1 MAGCTSSRRTSGM
14 RRTMIMRE
22 SVVGFVV
29 LTALALTLRA
39 PVPAHAA
46 RFSVEL
52 APAQIELTLDP
63 GTSSSQWVGVRN
75 HAENPIDL
83 TVFVRD
89 FDLLADGSFE
99 MQELGHT
106 TYSAGTWLDFPVA
119 TMRLAPD
126 ETRIIDY
133 NIVVPEDAESGGHYA
148 AIVFEGVPV
157 ETEGQ
162 EDTTSVQ
169 IIGQVVGQVLITIPG
184 PISRNLVIES
194 LSVPTVVFGA
204 GADTVSVRITNA
216 GNVHLTPN
224 GYVQTWGGLPS
235 GSFDEE
241 FGQFTLLPGA
251 SRDFQVKLENV
262 PWLGRMKAKTELQF
276 GPRIGVFDHSVETSV
291 GYFVLSWKVILLLDI
306 MLIGFDIA
314 LFREWRR
321 RIAARKKAATDAT
334 EESTPDAMAEPF
346 SPAPRE
352 TAS

>member
-1 MAGCTSSRRTSGM
+1 MAVLRTVAAAL
-14 RRTMIMRE
+14 
-22 SVVGFVV
+22 SVATLVLG
-29 LTALALTLRA
+29 LTAPPSAL
-39 PVPAHAA
+39 AA

-52 APAQIELTLDP
+52 TPAQIELTLEP
-63 GTSSSQWVGVRN
+63 GTSSPQWVGVRN

-83 TVFVRD
+83 TVLVRD
-89 FDLLADGSFE
+89 FDLRADGSFE
-99 MQELGHT
+99 MLEPGHT
-106 TYSAGTWLDFPVA
+106 TYSAGKWLDFPVA

-133 NIVVPEDAESGGHYA
+133 TIVVPEDAESGGHYA

-162 EDTTSVQ
+162 EGTTGVQ
-169 IIGQVVGQVLITIPG
+169 IVGQVVGQVLITIPG
-184 PISRNLVIES
+184 PITRNLVIES
-194 LSVPTVVFGA
+194 LAVPSVVFGA
-204 GADTVSVRITNA
+204 GADTATVRITNN

-235 GSFDEE
+235 GSFDEA

-251 SRDFQVKLENV
+251 SRDFQVKLQNV

-276 GPRIGVFDHSVETSV
+276 GPRIGMFDHSVETSV
-291 GYFVLSWKVILLLDI
+291 DYYVLSWKVILLLSI
-306 MLIGFDIA
+306 LLIGFDIA

-321 RIAARKKAATDAT
+321 RVALRKAAPTDETNKREPETQAGA
-334 EESTPDAMAEPF
+334 SPDTADEA
-346 SPAPRE
+346 AAQLARE